1 VSPPATAVEATPDVP
16 VTRAGRTARAA
27 RDRGLKRWLWAG
39 ALGAA
44 VAGGLHVLVAY
55 EHLEAGGLAVG
66 FFLLTALAQLGLA
79 GWLVV
84 HRVTGLRP
92 DHRLVTLALLGTVAL
107 MGLYVVAYSTGL
119 LDGFAVAHGSD
130 AGAHGMHET
139 TGHDP
144 GIDPVTGVDYST
156 GVAVQTSEV
165 TAMSGGTEPVRHD
178 PGSLGSWTVGAEVL
192 TLAALV
198 ALQPAAW
205 RRRTTNTL
213 LGLGALAWALWFTG
227 VLG

>member
-1 VSPPATAVEATPDVP
+1 MSAPAATVAAPAEAPA
-16 VTRAGRTARAA
+16 RGAG
-27 RDRGLKRWLWAG
+27 RDRGLARWLWAG
-39 ALGAA
+39 ALGSAA
-44 VAGGLHVLVAY
+44 AGGLHVLVAY
-55 EHLEAGGLAVG
+55 EHVAAGGVAIM

-84 HRVTGLRP
+84 NRVTGLRP
-92 DHRLVTLALLGTVAL
+92 DRRLVTLALAGTVAL
-107 MGLYVVAYSTGL
+107 MGLYVLAHSTGL
-119 LDGFAVAHGSD
+119 LDAFAVAHGD
-130 AGAHGMHET
+130 GGAHGMHET

-165 TAMSGGTEPVRHD
+165 MPMSGSAEPVRHE
-178 PGSLGSWTVGAEVL
+178 PGPLGSWTVAAEVL
-192 TLAALV
+192 TVAALV

-205 RRRTTNTL
+205 RRRTTNVL